1 MSFLR
6 SVPTSIANLGGMKI
20 SPPSIQMLTRQKQ
33 TIRNTTIRCVFSSSA
48 EIGTPTATATVTTA
62 PTRCI
67 TTNPSLP
74 VQFEDYKFNDTHYRP
89 RGMDY
94 RNFSTSMDKSGSS
107 SKDSK
112 DIDYDGVP
120 DDVAKLINDHAKHPP
135 TSVSLQALMRTGRG
149 EYLDRHFENV
159 AIKEHTATELVLM
172 QVASFLRRE
181 LPIRLAHRVQ
191 DLEKVSA
198 TRDGRTECFGEH
210 FLMNFGFGV
219 ILLCRYH

>member
-1 MSFLR
+1 
-6 SVPTSIANLGGMKI
+6 
-20 SPPSIQMLTRQKQ
+20 
-33 TIRNTTIRCVFSSSA
+33 
-48 EIGTPTATATVTTA
+48 
-62 PTRCI
+62 
-67 TTNPSLP
+67 
-74 VQFEDYKFNDTHYRP
+74 
-89 RGMDY
+89 
-94 RNFSTSMDKSGSS
+94 MDKSGSS
-107 SKDSK
+107 SKDIK
-112 DIDYDGVP
+112 YEGVP
-120 DDVAKLINDHAKHPP
+120 DDVAKLINDHAKQPP

>member
-1 MSFLR
+1 MQ
-6 SVPTSIANLGGMKI
+6 I
-20 SPPSIQMLTRQKQ
+20 SPRSMRILKRQKE
-33 TIRNTTIRCVFSSSA
+33 TIRNTALRSMFSCS
-48 EIGTPTATATVTTA
+48 ENIGTPTAASTTTNT

-74 VQFEDYKFNDTHYRP
+74 VQLEDYKFNDIYDRSPFGGDRNRGAEYRT
-89 RGMDY
+89 
-94 RNFSTSMDKSGSS
+94 FSTSVDKS
-107 SKDSK
+107 SKHPK
-112 DIDYDGVP
+112 DMDYDGVP
-120 DDVAKLINDHAKHPP
+120 DDVAKLINDHAKQPP

-191 DLEKVSA
+191 DLEKV
-198 TRDGRTECFGEH
+198 RTKRNCTKECFDEK
-210 FLMNFGFGV
+210 
-219 ILLCRYH
+219 ILNKFWFWFNSLV